1 MLHNVRGKHSL
12 YSQSKRQRRE
22 KQTHTPSLGC
32 TAQNTAQHSFPPPKN
47 TLSNSQHCSLSCAAA
62 PEELSVRNCKRGPRH
77 TASCTARASNS
88 QQHQD
93 LKLSLQ
99 NNIKY
104 PAYYMVNKK
113 HKAFSWRLHNIQQH
127 NLVLLWAL
135 VVKVQ

>member
-62 PEELSVRNCKRGPRH
+62 PEELSVRNCKIAQG
-77 TASCTARASNS
+77 SERAKAHSILHS
-88 QQHQD
+88 QGQ
-93 LKLSLQ
+93 
-99 NNIKY
+99 
-104 PAYYMVNKK
+104 
-113 HKAFSWRLHNIQQH
+113 
-127 NLVLLWAL
+127 
-135 VVKVQ
+135 